1 MNQIDLSIIVASY
14 NTQDLLRSCLSSIYR
29 QTHEITFEV
38 IVIDD
43 RSPDMSAIMV
53 SSEFPQVVLV
63 VNDQNLRYAKTNN
76 KGLNVAKGRYGL
88 LLNSDVEVQSGAFDR
103 LVAFMDNHSEAAA
116 AGPKL
121 VNPDG
126 STQHC
131 IRSFPSLL
139 PMVFQALNLHK
150 IWPGN
155 PITDKYYNTN
165 FDYDKVQ
172 AVQSIG
178 TTAFIIRRSVWET
191 YGLLDERFSLAF
203 VDLAYCYMLGQH
215 KQKIFFFPDSVVM
228 HHGSQSINQSGTK
241 EIRLQHEALREFYNL
256 YYADNHSL
264 LTRRLIHIGIQM
276 RLFLKIVEYHVSRDK
291 RVIKGPGA
299 PKLLRN

>member
-14 NTQDLLRSCLSSIYR
+14 NTQDLLRNCLSSIFR
-29 QTHEITFEV
+29 QTHDITYEV

-43 RSPDMSAIMV
+43 RSPDNSVAMV
-53 SSEFPQVVLV
+53 RSEFPQVVLV

-76 KGLNVAKGRYGL
+76 KGLKIAKGRYGL
-88 LLNSDVEVQSGAFDR
+88 LLNSDVEVQSGAFDM
-103 LVAFMDNHSEAAA
+103 LVTFMDSNPEAAA

-121 VNPDG
+121 INPDG
-126 STQHC
+126 SIQHC

-139 PMVFQALNLHK
+139 PMVLQTLNLHK
-150 IWPGN
+150 VWPGN

-165 FDYDKVQ
+165 FEYDKVQ

-191 YGLLDERFSLAF
+191 YGCLDERFSLAF
-203 VDLAYCYMLGQH
+203 VDLAYCFMLGQH
-215 KQKIFFFPDSVVM
+215 KQKIFFFPNSVVM

-241 EIRLQHEALREFYNL
+241 EIRLQHEALQDFYDL
-256 YYADNHSL
+256 YYAENHTL
-264 LTRRLIHIGIQM
+264 LTRRLVHIGIHI
-276 RLFLKIVEYHVSRDK
+276 RLFLKIVEYHFSSDK

-299 PKLLRN
+299 PKLSRS